1 MKIYKKIHI
10 HVKRSID
17 KEWIYACSTNW
28 SKTCKEAKA
37 FYLLKFPQL
46 STNQVKTNYAK
57 E

>member
-10 HVKRSID
+10 HVKRNN
-17 KEWIYACSTNW
+17 EEGWFYACSTNW

-46 STNQVKTNYAK
+46 SPNQVKTNYARD
-57 E
+57 